1 MSGNRGWHKKQNTYS
16 LNSSRLHQV
25 GTVLLCTL
33 GRGIGRR
40 SLINKVEWLRGE
52 ARCKFLWYASASLF
66 ASFGNV
72 RCVDLVIFRHFQVI
86 RSGGHM
92 QTWQH
97 FQFKCKESLFALLTS
112 QKSSHHKSDQSGISP
127 EYVLCW
133 GLDICNWSSS
143 HHLGGTLRFPKSSE
157 QLQQNR
163 TSNCSNQCSKARCSS
178 TFKGKQLAYVGVSKF
193 AASNR

>member
-1 MSGNRGWHKKQNTYS
+1 MSGNIEDGTKSRIDTEIDRNWHEFTD

-52 ARCKFLWYASASLF
+52 ARCKFPCYASSPLL

-72 RCVDLVIFRHFQVI
+72 RCVDRVTFRYFQVI

-97 FQFKCKESLFALLTS
+97 FQFKCQESLCTAYIGEVITS
-112 QKSSHHKSDQSGISP
+112 PVRPGKNISR
-127 EYVLCW
+127 
-133 GLDICNWSSS
+133 ICPM
-143 HHLGGTLRFPKSSE
+143 LRTWIL
-157 QLQQNR
+157 QLI
-163 TSNCSNQCSKARCSS
+163 K
-178 TFKGKQLAYVGVSKF
+178 
-193 AASNR
+193 